1 MDTATKPKRQMTEAQ
16 IRALAAGRKLSI
28 EKRQRAKELKQ
39 VKEKEEQ
46 DNFEREYQEKVLKKR
61 AQPPPKQVP
70 IEETDEP
77 VYPQPQA
84 SPEEESEPDVPS
96 ENDATSEALPPAIK
110 QRAPPRAKPQPSAPN
125 YKQEYYKYKL
135 QQLSAKQMQ
144 EQQMQQQMQSYMQL
158 PPYFHAAD
166 VARQQLKSKADDAVL
181 KIAYSSIFPN

>member
-1 MDTATKPKRQMTEAQ
+1 MDTETKPKRQMTEAQ

-39 VKEKEEQ
+39 VKKKEEQ
-46 DNFEREYQEKVLKKR
+46 DNFEREYQEKVLKKK

-84 SPEEESEPDVPS
+84 PPEEESEPDVPS
-96 ENDATSEALPPAIK
+96 ENETLPPTIK

-181 KIAYSSIFPN
+181 KLAYSSIFPN

>member
-1 MDTATKPKRQMTEAQ
+1 METPETKQKRQVSEEKLR
-16 IRALAAGRKLSI
+16 ILAENRLKGLETRK
-28 EKRQRAKELKQ
+28 KRQQIKLAEKAEAKQKL
-39 VKEKEEQ
+39 EQ
-46 DNFEREYQEKVLKKR
+46 EYEAKVLKKK
-61 AQPPPKQVP
+61 AQPPKQIP

-96 ENDATSEALPPAIK
+96 ENDELPPAIK
-110 QRAPPRAKPQPSAPN
+110 QRAVPRAKPQPSAPN

-135 QQLSAKQMQ
+135 QQLSAKQMH

-181 KIAYSSIFPN
+181 KLAFNSIFPQG